1 MRDRSSAPAAVP
13 TPEACVG
20 NRGFVGEFEQMILLA
35 ALRLG
40 DEAYG
45 TRLME
50 ELEATVSRRVSRGS
64 VYVTLDRLE
73 EKGWIESE
81 LSEPRAERG
90 GRPRRVVRLTPEG
103 LDQLRRS
110 RQALLAL
117 WDGVENAL
125 DTP

>member
-1 MRDRSSAPAAVP
+1 M
-13 TPEACVG
+13 G

-45 TRLME
+45 ARLME